1 MAEEVEYRQLPGV
14 NQSSLKKILVSPQS
28 YLQAVKSQAEPDD
41 DKEDHF
47 VFGGVLDVMLVGNKE
62 EFDRQYV
69 KIPDDTKCS
78 DTIKSIIS
86 TVYNSVTVEEKL
98 PLSNYSDT
106 ILSVAREQGYQDKY
120 KDDTLIAT
128 VIKQGEDYF
137 KLLSK
142 IAGKTPVTETDYAKA
157 VSCKMALIADKF
169 TNPYVK
175 AGKEIEFLNR
185 FVIQFEYEGVNI
197 KGELDRVIINHK
209 QKTVTPLDFKSTGKS
224 VYTFKYDFFKY
235 RYDFQAAVYR
245 QGLFNDERIKTLLEE
260 GYTITPFVFV
270 VVEKDL
276 KNNPMVFVVSPEVE
290 SIGLVGGV
298 TSEGKELE
306 GFTQAMQRYKY
317 HEENNLWDYPA
328 EYYLNEGYLLIT
340 P

>member
-62 EFDRQYV
+62 EFDRQYI

-78 DTIKSIIS
+78 DAVKAIVSN
-86 TVYNSVTVEEKL
+86 VYNCVVDEDKL
-98 PLSNYSDT
+98 SLSNYSDV
-106 ILSVAREQGYQDKY
+106 ILTVAREQNYQNNY
-120 KDDTLIAT
+120 KDETLIAS

-185 FVIQFEYEGVNI
+185 FIIQFEYEGVNI

-290 SIGLVGGV
+290 SIGLIGGV

-317 HEENNLWDYPA
+317 HEENNVWDYPA

>member
-62 EFDRQYV
+62 EFDRQYI

-78 DTIKSIIS
+78 DAVKAIVSN
-86 TVYNSVTVEEKL
+86 VYNCVVDEDKL
-98 PLSNYSDT
+98 SLSNYSDV
-106 ILSVAREQGYQDKY
+106 ILTVAREQNYQNNY
-120 KDDTLIAT
+120 KDETLIAS

-290 SIGLVGGV
+290 SIGLIGGV

>member
-185 FVIQFEYEGVNI
+185 FIIQFEYEGVNI

>member
-62 EFDRQYV
+62 EFDRQYI

-78 DTIKSIIS
+78 DAVKAIVSN
-86 TVYNSVTVEEKL
+86 VYNCVVDEDKL
-98 PLSNYSDT
+98 SLSNYSDV
-106 ILSVAREQGYQDKY
+106 ILTVAREQNYQNNY
-120 KDDTLIAT
+120 KDETLIAS

-185 FVIQFEYEGVNI
+185 FIIQFEYEGVNI

-209 QKTVTPLDFKSTGKS
+209 QKTVTPVDFKSTGKS

-290 SIGLVGGV
+290 SIGLIGGV

-317 HEENNLWDYPA
+317 HEENNVWDYPA

>member
-28 YLQAVKSQAEPDD
+28 YVQAVKSQAEPDD

-62 EFDRQYV
+62 EFDKQYV
-69 KIPDDTKCS
+69 RISDDSKCS
-78 DTIKSIIS
+78 DAVKAIVS
-86 TVYNSVTVEEKL
+86 TVYNSVTVEDKL
-98 PLSNYSDT
+98 SLSNYSDI
-106 ILSVAREQGYQDKY
+106 ILTVAREQGYQNNY
-120 KDDTLIAT
+120 KDETLIAS
-128 VIKQGEDYF
+128 VIKQGEEYF
-137 KLLSK
+137 NLLSK

-157 VSCKMALIADKF
+157 VNCKMALIADKF

-175 AGKEIEFLNR
+175 AGKEIEFINR
-185 FVIQFEYEGVNI
+185 FIIQFEYEGVNI

-209 QKTVTPLDFKSTGKS
+209 QKSVTPVDFKSTGKT
-224 VYTFKYDFFKY
+224 VYGFKYDFFKY

-245 QGLFNDERIKTLLEE
+245 QGLFNDERIKTLLAE
-260 GYTITPFVFV
+260 GYSITPFVFV

-317 HEENNLWDYPA
+317 HEENNVWDYPV

>member
-28 YLQAVKSQAEPDD
+28 YLQAVKNQAEPDD

-86 TVYNSVTVEEKL
+86 TVYNSLTVEEKL

-106 ILSVAREQGYQDKY
+106 ILSVARQQGYQDKY